1 MDPRVEE
8 ILMARAMRD
17 AEEKPS
23 IAQAA
28 GTGAVLGAASGAILG
43 QVPHSIGRGLNG
55 IKDTLA
61 KQQGLSRGQGQNF
74 RSAVKPGFRMAGG
87 LVGAILGGGLGAGTR
102 QMMIQESPAAALLAK
117 AQAQGDLGA
126 SDREML
132 QRILT
137 DTYSTMGLT

>member
-1 MDPRVEE
+1 
-8 ILMARAMRD
+8 
-17 AEEKPS
+17 
-23 IAQAA
+23 
-28 GTGAVLGAASGAILG
+28 
-43 QVPHSIGRGLNG
+43 
-55 IKDTLA
+55 
-61 KQQGLSRGQGQNF
+61 
-74 RSAVKPGFRMAGG
+74 MAGG